1 MKPAPFRYLA
11 PATIDEALDAL
22 AEGDGAAKVL
32 AGGQS
37 LVPAMNFRLAAPEA
51 LVDINR
57 IAGFDDIAESDGQL
71 RIGMLVRHSRFEA
84 PVVRDPLGRLLER
97 TSHLVGHLPIRVR
110 GTFVGSLA
118 HADPAAEWC
127 ALALALDATILAR
140 SASGDRTIEARDFF
154 EGPFTTALRDDEIA
168 TEVRIPLVGRGG
180 GAVREKSHTA
190 GDFATV
196 AVVAVLRLDGDAIGE
211 ARIALAGVEGTTVR
225 ATEAESTLE
234 GATPGSYAFRAAAH
248 AAAANAS
255 PIGDALASSD
265 YKRHL
270 VQMLVERT
278 LQDALEDAA

>member
-1 MKPAPFRYLA
+1 MKPARFRYLA
-11 PATIDEALDAL
+11 PTTIDEALDAL
-22 AEGDGAAKVL
+22 AEENGAATVL

-57 IAGFDDIAESDGQL
+57 IAGFDGVVERDGEV
-71 RIGMLVRHSRFEA
+71 RVGMLVRHSHFEA
-84 PVVRDPLGRLLER
+84 PVVSDPLGRLLAR

-110 GTFVGSLA
+110 GTLVGSMA

-127 ALALALDATILAR
+127 ALALALDATIVAR
-140 SASGDRTIEARDFF
+140 SAARDRTIEARDFF
-154 EGPFTTALRDDEIA
+154 EGPFTTALRDDEIV
-168 TEVRIPLVGRGG
+168 TEVRIPLIGSGG

-196 AVVAVLRLDGDAIGE
+196 AVVSVLRLDGGTIDE
-211 ARIALAGVEGTTVR
+211 ARIALAGVEGTPVR
-225 ATEAESTLE
+225 AAVAESTLQGE
-234 GATPGSYAFRAAAH
+234 SPGFHAFSAAAH
-248 AAAANAS
+248 AAAANVSPVADVLAS
-255 PIGDALASSD
+255 PD

-270 VQMLVERT
+270 VRVLVERT

>member
-11 PATIDEALDAL
+11 PTSIDEALDAL
-22 AEGDGAAKVL
+22 AEGAGAAKVL

-57 IAGFDDIAESDGQL
+57 IGGFDDLVARDGEL
-71 RIGMLVRHSRFEA
+71 GVGMLVRHSRFEA
-84 PVVRDPLGRLLER
+84 PVVSDPLGRLLAR

-110 GTFVGSLA
+110 GTFVGSMA

-127 ALALALDATILAR
+127 ALALALDATIVAR
-140 SASGDRTIEARDFF
+140 RASGERTIAAKDFF
-154 EGPFTTALRDDEIA
+154 EGPFTTALRDDEIV
-168 TEVRIPLVGRGG
+168 TEVRIPLVGHGG
-180 GAVREKSHTA
+180 AAVREKSHTA

-196 AVVAVLRLDGDAIGE
+196 AVIAVLRLEGGSIGE
-211 ARIALAGVEGTTVR
+211 ARIALAGVEGTPVR
-225 ATEAESTLE
+225 AAVAESTLE
-234 GATPGSYAFRAAAH
+234 GASPGFYAFRAAAH
-248 AAAANAS
+248 AAAAGVS
-255 PIGDALASSD
+255 PIGDALASQD

-270 VQMLVERT
+270 VQVLVERT